1 MKALVLDRAAGLENL
16 KLVDRD
22 VPKPGPKEVLL
33 RMKAASLNYR
43 DLMTVTA
50 AYGMSLRLP
59 MVPLSDGCG
68 EVIETGPGVTRV
80 KKGDLV
86 APTFFQ
92 GWLSG
97 PPMPGIF
104 GTALGGAI
112 DGCAQ
117 EYLCLSEDGVTP
129 APKNLSPEEVA
140 CLPCAALTAWNALVN
155 QGGIKAGDM
164 VLVQGTGGVSLF
176 GMQFA
181 KAFGAQAIVTSSSD
195 EKLARAKELGADMLI
210 NYRSTPKWEVEARK
224 MTGGRGVDHILEVG
238 GAGTLQKSIN
248 AARVGGHV
256 AIIGGL
262 SGIMSEVSLMSMIG
276 QAIKISG
283 IGVGSRI
290 QFEDMTRAI
299 EMNDIHPAI
308 DRRHFSL
315 QELPKALALMKE
327 ASHFGKIVVKIG

>member
-1 MKALVLDRAAGLENL
+1 MKALVLDHAAGLENL

-22 VPKPGPKEVLL
+22 VPKAGPKEVLL

-68 EVIETGPGVTRV
+68 EVVETGPGVTRV

-117 EYLCLSEDGVTP
+117 EYLCLAEDGVTP

-140 CLPCAALTAWNALVN
+140 CLPCAALT
-155 QGGIKAGDM
+155 
-164 VLVQGTGGVSLF
+164 
-176 GMQFA
+176 
-181 KAFGAQAIVTSSSD
+181 
-195 EKLARAKELGADMLI
+195 
-210 NYRSTPKWEVEARK
+210 
-224 MTGGRGVDHILEVG
+224 
-238 GAGTLQKSIN
+238 
-248 AARVGGHV
+248 
-256 AIIGGL
+256 
-262 SGIMSEVSLMSMIG
+262 
-276 QAIKISG
+276 
-283 IGVGSRI
+283 
-290 QFEDMTRAI
+290 
-299 EMNDIHPAI
+299 
-308 DRRHFSL
+308 
-315 QELPKALALMKE
+315 
-327 ASHFGKIVVKIG
+327 